1 MIRLYNTFTR
11 KKEEFETLEPNLVKL
26 YVCGVTV
33 YNDAHV
39 GHAMSALVFD
49 IMRRYLEY
57 RGYTVRHVMNYTD
70 VDDKIIRRAK
80 ELGEEPLEL
89 SQRYIEDYA
98 NDLDNLNVLPATSNP
113 QVSKTMPL
121 IIEFIQGL
129 IQKEAAYAAPNGD
142 VYFSVT
148 SDDDYGK
155 LSNRKLDDM
164 QAGAR
169 IEVGEAKDHPMDFA
183 LWKAAKPGEISWDS
197 PWGKGRPGWH
207 IECSA
212 MNLAELG
219 EEPLELSQ
227 RYIEDYANDLDNL
240 NVLPATSN
248 PQVSKTMPL
257 IIEFIQGLIQKEAA
271 YAASN
276 GDVYFSVTIDDDYG
290 KLSNRKLDDMQAGAR
305 IAVGEANDHPM
316 DFALW
321 KAAKPGEISW
331 DSPWGKGRPGWH
343 IECSAMNLAELGEQ
357 IDIHGGGND
366 LIFPH
371 HENEIAQTESYTGKQ
386 FARYWVHN
394 GMLQLGGEK
403 MSKSL
408 GNMVTIK
415 DFLKT
420 RDADVMRMLVLSGN
434 YRAPLI
440 FNEETQD
447 AAEKNIERLKTAIR
461 PASASASG
469 FSAEAASVL
478 VPQADSTKQSF
489 TNAMDDDFN
498 APLALA
504 ALYELVKAINTARDN
519 GANDE
524 QLKSAQGT
532 LRELTDVL
540 GLRLQEKQGSS
551 DADAQVNDLIAERT
565 EARQQKQWARS
576 DELRDQLKEM
586 GVTIE
591 DSKDGTKWR
600 WG

>member
-1 MIRLYNTFTR
+1 MIQLYNTLTR
-11 KKEEFETLEPNLVKL
+11 KKEEFQTLEPNLVKL

-57 RGYTVRHVMNYTD
+57 RGYTVKHVMNYTD
-70 VDDKIIRRAK
+70 VDDKIIKRAN
-80 ELGEEPLEL
+80 ELGEEPLKL

-98 NDLDNLNVLPATSNP
+98 NDLKNLNVLPATSNP

-129 IQKEAAYAAPNGD
+129 VQKEAAYAAPNGD

-148 SDDDYGK
+148 GDDDYGK
-155 LSNRKLDDM
+155 LSGRKIEDM

-169 IEVGEAKDHPMDFA
+169 IEVEEAKDHPMDFA
-183 LWKAAKPGEISWDS
+183 LWKAAKPD
-197 PWGKGRPGWH
+197 
-207 IECSA
+207 
-212 MNLAELG
+212 
-219 EEPLELSQ
+219 
-227 RYIEDYANDLDNL
+227 
-240 NVLPATSN
+240 
-248 PQVSKTMPL
+248 
-257 IIEFIQGLIQKEAA
+257 
-271 YAASN
+271 
-276 GDVYFSVTIDDDYG
+276 
-290 KLSNRKLDDMQAGAR
+290 
-305 IAVGEANDHPM
+305 
-316 DFALW
+316 
-321 KAAKPGEISW
+321 EISW

-408 GNMVTIK
+408 GNMVSIK
-415 DFLKT
+415 DFLSK
-420 RDADVMRMLVLSGN
+420 RDADVMRMLVLSSS

-440 FNEETQD
+440 FNDETQD
-447 AAEKNIERLKTAIR
+447 AAEKSLERIKSAFR
-461 PASASASG
+461 SASPSASG
-469 FSAEAASVL
+469 LAPESVSALAS
-478 VPQADSTKQSF
+478 QADSTKQSF
-489 TNAMDDDFN
+489 IDAMDDDFN
-498 APLALA
+498 TPLALA
-504 ALYELVKAINTARDN
+504 ALHELVKAINTARDN
-519 GANDE
+519 GATDA
-524 QLKSAQGT
+524 QLESAQAT
-532 LRELTDVL
+532 LRELTGVL
-540 GLRLQEKQGSS
+540 GLRLQEKTGSS
-551 DADAQVNDLIAERT
+551 DAEAQVNALIEERN
-565 EARQQKQWARS
+565 EARKQKQWARS
-576 DELRDQLKEM
+576 DEIRDQLKEM

-600 WG
+600 WS